1 MTRQPRIRFA
11 LIVLLV
17 VGATPIF
24 GQSDWTAIRPTPVVT
39 LEIRKLAGL
48 LMLVPAV
55 TLFLLY
61 LFRPRP
67 YVLAGVTSWAAGS
80 VMMLVLSFDSGG
92 PHPADTPDQVSVGRA
107 AVGVWS
113 LAALVFGAG
122 VRFASA
128 WFRAPAVIPAAI
140 RWSFGIAAAYTVSA
154 AIYLSPAAVVAPAF
168 AMMSLWM
175 ARGAVTYLALARR
188 DRMVGPLMTGTGVA
202 GMILVNTIALI
213 VAIAGGGI
221 GAASTSVAYVNF
233 VSAALLVLGMHLL
246 IFEDVIQELRL
257 SAAALARSRDEMKA
271 MAVTDPLTRCYNRR
285 LLYEIAEHELEQHRR
300 YNLPLSLLYID
311 IDHFKAINDTRG
323 HQTGDEVLKTVGAI
337 LRELTRQA
345 DYVFRWGGDE
355 FLVLLSA
362 AEPEA
367 RIKAQQIRTAFL
379 ESAIVSN
386 LPDGVDLS
394 IGTVSIPPETD
405 DFDPLIDQADREMY
419 RRKRALGS

>member
-1 MTRQPRIRFA
+1 MTQQARNHFA

-17 VGATPIF
+17 VGATPLF
-24 GQSDWTAIRPTPVVT
+24 AQSDWTAVRPAPMVT
-39 LEIRKLAGL
+39 LEIRKLVGL

-80 VMMLVLSFDSGG
+80 VMMLVLSFDSGT
-92 PHPADTPDQVSVGRA
+92 PHPADSEQQVSVGRA
-107 AVGVWS
+107 ALGVWAV
-113 LAALVFGAG
+113 AALVFGAG

-128 WFRAPAVIPAAI
+128 WFRAPAAIPTAI
-140 RWSFGIAAAYTVSA
+140 KWSFSISVAYSVFAAV
-154 AIYLSPAAVVAPAF
+154 YLPPAAVVAPAF
-168 AMMSLWM
+168 VMMSLWM
-175 ARGAVTYLALARR
+175 SRGAVTYLGIARR

-202 GMILVNTIALI
+202 GMVLVNTIALM
-213 VAIAGGGI
+213 VAIASGGI
-221 GAASTSVAYVNF
+221 GAASTNVAYFNF

-257 SAAALARSRDEMKA
+257 SAAALATSRDEMKA

-323 HQTGDEVLKTVGAI
+323 HQTGDEVLKTVGSI

-379 ESAIVSN
+379 ESAIVSD
-386 LPDGVDLS
+386 LPDGVDVS
-394 IGTVSIPPETD
+394 IGTVPVPPDTD